1 MILDDFWRKNFSNL
15 INSLPARDA
24 ETLTVLVHGRAIG
37 VWGELGLWR
46 KFRTVY
52 LLRCNVNSTEYRSVE
67 TSRTRKRV
75 FFREK
80 WQISSSSS
88 ESESFKHSYGADV
101 RKYSDY
107 EREVQLSSE
116 CVYAKRSLLVS
127 RQRKR
132 YIW

>member
-1 MILDDFWRKNFSNL
+1 M
-15 INSLPARDA
+15 
-24 ETLTVLVHGRAIG
+24 
-37 VWGELGLWR
+37 
-46 KFRTVY
+46 Y

-75 FFREK
+75 FFGK
-80 WQISSSSS
+80 SGKYLQVLPNPSHLTIP
-88 ESESFKHSYGADV
+88 YAADV

-116 CVYAKRSLLVS
+116 CVYAKGSLLVS
-127 RQRKR
+127 LQRKC